1 LQGKRAYTFARK
13 GVDVELSPQPI
24 IISELEVVR
33 FELPVAEVRMRC
45 SKGTY
50 VRAFARDLGLANQ
63 SGGCLI
69 GLRRTAIG
77 GFRVEKAMS
86 PELFEQ
92 IVS

>member
-1 LQGKRAYTFARK
+1 LPKITEASVAFRRERRGAIRQT
-13 GVDVELSPQPI
+13 I

-33 FELPVAEVRMRC
+33 FDLPVVEVRMRC